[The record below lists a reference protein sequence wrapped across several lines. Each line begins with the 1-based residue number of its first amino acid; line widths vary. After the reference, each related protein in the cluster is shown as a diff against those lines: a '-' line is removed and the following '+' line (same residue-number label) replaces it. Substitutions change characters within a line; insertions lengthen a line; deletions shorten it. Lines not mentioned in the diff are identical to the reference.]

1 MQLSPRAIALLLAP
15 ALVVLTAFL
24 VLPLLQVLRLSLLQG
39 GSVGLPT
46 ETIWTLANYARLL
59 ADPFYLKVLGR
70 TLLLAA
76 IVTVTATLLGYP
88 LAHAIWR
95 APQRWRGALTV
106 FALSPLLVSIV
117 VTSYGWLV
125 LLGNQGLVNQSLIAL
140 GVSASPL
147 KLIHNDVGIVIG
159 LTHILLPFVV
169 LSVLAALDRI
179 DPRVIEAAAVLGA
192 TRWRCTREVVLPL
205 AVPGLIAGTTLAFS
219 AAVSAY
225 VTPALL
231 GGSGANFIGTAIF
244 NQFMTVFNWP
254 FGATLAC
261 ALLIVAAL
269 VVYVY
274 LRAVSRIATAHLA

>member
-1 MQLSPRAIALLLAP
+1 MRLSARAVALLLAP
-15 ALVVLTAFL
+15 ALLVIVLTL
-24 VLPLLQVLRLSLLQG
+24 VLPLLQVVRLSVMQG
-39 GSVGLPT
+39 GAVGIPS
-46 ETIWTLANYARLL
+46 EPVWTLSNYARLL

-76 IVTVTATLLGYP
+76 IVTISATLLGYP

-95 APQRWRGALTV
+95 APRRWRGALTV

-125 LLGNQGLVNQSLIAL
+125 LLGSQGVINQTLIAI
-140 GVSASPL
+140 GASGAPI
-147 KLIHNDVGIVIG
+147 KLIHNDIGIVVG

-192 TRWRCTREVVLPL
+192 TRWRCTREIVIPL

-254 FGATLAC
+254 FGSTLAC

-269 VVYVY
+269 VVYGY
-274 LRAVSRIATAHLA
+274 LRAVSRLTGAHGA